1 MNRRQNRMLN
11 GLSSHKGRRVG
22 KQFLKMVAV
31 TLFASIWSRAQ
42 NSELPKAPETRVLAL
57 TPVPG
62 YFTEPAIAVNPG
74 NPQQVVAV
82 FQDNAHAAY
91 SQDAGH
97 SWQVADGVEPPN
109 YRVSGD
115 VSTAF
120 DNHGNAFICYMAFDR
135 LGTFNYWGHNSSR
148 NGLFVRRSL
157 DGGKTWES
165 NHIPI
170 IEHATEPG
178 VPWEDKPYIVSDTAE
193 KSPNA
198 GNLYVGWTRWT
209 VTDSKILFSRSTNL
223 GNTWSKPIE
232 IDVQPGLPRD
242 DNGAAEGFAGAV
254 APDGTLYADGA
265 RMSRSC

>member
-148 NGLFVRRSL
+148 NGLFVAARSME
-157 DGGKTWES
+157 GRPGSPTTFRSS
-165 NHIPI
+165 N
-170 IEHATEPG
+170 TQ
-178 VPWEDKPYIVSDTAE
+178 
-193 KSPNA
+193 PNRA
-198 GNLYVGWTRWT
+198 CRGR
-209 VTDSKILFSRSTNL
+209 TNL
-223 GNTWSKPIE
+223 ILCQT
-232 IDVQPGLPRD
+232 PRKKVRTPATFMWV
-242 DNGAAEGFAGAV
+242 GR
-254 APDGTLYADGA
+254 DG
-265 RMSRSC
+265 R